1 MPRTLPSQDKM
12 TICFAHP
19 AYRMR
24 ERFLL
29 RNTGINSFEVR
40 SLDELKARIGE
51 AEVLSVSGFWRN
63 EFIESAPRL
72 ALIQSISAGTDQYA
86 KDLLGKAGIRVASAQ
101 GVNERAVAEHAI
113 SLILAMARKLPMAR
127 DNQARRKWR
136 GLISEI
142 PKREDELGGKTLV
155 IVGMGRIGSRLAT
168 LAKAFDM
175 QVIGVKR
182 DPARGAG
189 AADRTVATTELKSA
203 LPQADFVALTCNL
216 NPSTENIIDA
226 KALSAMR
233 PSAYLINVARG
244 KVVHEPSL
252 IEALNAGT
260 IAGAALDCAWE
271 EPLPEASALWTAPN
285 VFITPHSAGETQ
297 KYEDNVI
304 DLLVENLARLSRG
317 ESQLKNEFV

>member
-1 MPRTLPSQDKM
+1 M

-19 AYRMR
+19 AYRMQ

-29 RNTGINSFEVR
+29 RNTGIKSFEVR
-40 SLDELKARIGE
+40 TLDELRARIGE
-51 AEVLSVSGFWRN
+51 ADVLSVSGFWRN
-63 EFIESAPRL
+63 EFIASAPRL
-72 ALIQSISAGTDQYA
+72 ALIQSISAGTDQYSRE
-86 KDLLGKAGIRVASAQ
+86 LLGSAGIRVASAQ

-113 SLILAMARKLPMAR
+113 SLVLAMARKLPMAR
-127 DNQARRKWR
+127 DNQTAKHWR

-142 PKREDELGGKTLV
+142 PKREDELGGKTLL

-175 QVIGVKR
+175 NVIGVKR
-182 DPARGAG
+182 DPSKGVG
-189 AADRTVATTELKSA
+189 AADRVVATSDLLA
-203 LPQADFVALTCNL
+203 VLPQADFVALTCNL
-216 NPSTENIIDA
+216 NPTTENLMNA
-226 KALSAMR
+226 QALAAMK

-244 KVVHEPSL
+244 KVVHEPSV
-252 IEALNAGT
+252 IEALRAGT

-271 EPLPEASALWTAPN
+271 EPLPDSSLLWTAPN

-304 DLLVENLARLSRG
+304 DLLMENLARLSRG
-317 ESQLKNEFV
+317 ETQLKNEFV

>member
-1 MPRTLPSQDKM
+1 M

-19 AYRMR
+19 AYRMQ

-29 RNTGINSFEVR
+29 RNTGIQSFEVR
-40 SLDELKARIGE
+40 TLDELRARIGE
-51 AEVLSVSGFWRN
+51 TDVLSVSGFWRN
-63 EFIESAPRL
+63 EFIASAPRL
-72 ALIQSISAGTDQYA
+72 TLIQSISAGTDQYSRE
-86 KDLLGKAGIRVASAQ
+86 LLGSAGIRVASAQ

-113 SLILAMARKLPMAR
+113 SLVLAMARKLPMAR
-127 DNQARRKWR
+127 DNQTAKHWR

-142 PKREDELGGKTLV
+142 PKREDELGGKTLL

-175 QVIGVKR
+175 NVIGVKR
-182 DPARGAG
+182 DPSKGVG
-189 AADRTVATTELKSA
+189 AADRVVATSDLLA
-203 LPQADFVALTCNL
+203 VLPQADFVALTCNL
-216 NPSTENIIDA
+216 NPTTENLMNA
-226 KALSAMR
+226 QALAAMK

-244 KVVHEPSL
+244 KVVHEPSV
-252 IEALNAGT
+252 IEALRAGT

-271 EPLPEASALWTAPN
+271 EPLPDSSLLWTAPN

-304 DLLVENLARLSRG
+304 DLLMENLARLSRG
-317 ESQLKNEFV
+317 ETQLENEFV